1 MPVCFALKAV
11 CSGTNCALHRRYVG
25 SNMQWTEGFGGGTI
39 GRGHAMDFLAA
50 QSRSLRDAGVPELYR
65 RSARGA
71 RL

>member
-1 MPVCFALKAV
+1 
-11 CSGTNCALHRRYVG
+11 
-25 SNMQWTEGFGGGTI
+25 MQWTEGFGGGTI